1 MSDLLQVFGN
11 AIWVG
16 ATGAAIYLGLK
27 NDIKELR
34 KDLAV
39 SRAENFEAH
48 KRHED
53 DLTDHELRLRM
64 LERGHG

>member
-34 KDLAV
+34 KDLLVA
-39 SRAENFEAH
+39 RADNAAAH

-64 LERGHG
+64 LERNHG

>member
-39 SRAENFEAH
+39 SRAENSEAH
-48 KRHED
+48 RRHEE
-53 DLTDHELRLRM
+53 DLSDHELRLRAI
-64 LERGHG
+64 ERGRG

>member
-16 ATGAAIYLGLK
+16 ATGMAIYLGLK
-27 NDIKELR
+27 NDIRELR

-39 SRAENFEAH
+39 ARAENAEAH
-48 KRHED
+48 KRHEE
-53 DLTDHELRLRM
+53 DLADHELRLRFM
-64 LERGHG
+64 ERGRG